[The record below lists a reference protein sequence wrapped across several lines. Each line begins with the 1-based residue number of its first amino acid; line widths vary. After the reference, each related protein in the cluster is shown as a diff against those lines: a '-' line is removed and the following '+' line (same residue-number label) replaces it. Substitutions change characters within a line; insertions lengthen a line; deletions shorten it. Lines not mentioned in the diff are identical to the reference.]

1 METLI
6 GMAAQT
12 RKNGTRLAFSALD
25 RAVGWKPLPKDELL
39 KSRLRTALVQAS
51 FGNEGSAMYLLQAY
65 RGTPVQDDP
74 ELEKMIRTG
83 HLIVME
89 LTK

>member
-1 METLI
+1 M
-6 GMAAQT
+6 
-12 RKNGTRLAFSALD
+12 
-25 RAVGWKPLPKDELL
+25 
-39 KSRLRTALVQAS
+39 VQAS